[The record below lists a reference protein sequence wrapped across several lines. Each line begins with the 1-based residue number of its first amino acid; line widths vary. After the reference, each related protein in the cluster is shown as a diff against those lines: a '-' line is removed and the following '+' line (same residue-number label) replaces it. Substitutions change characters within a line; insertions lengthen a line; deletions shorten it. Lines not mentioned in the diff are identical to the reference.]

1 MTKYDVLYIISMV
14 FFSLILSL
22 ILTFPTMW
30 IWNYL
35 MPEIFGLP
43 ILTFWQIYGLQVLV
57 SCFVPIRTTGGQ
69 N

>member
-1 MTKYDVLYIISMV
+1 MTKYDVLYIVFMV

-22 ILTFPTMW
+22 ILTFPAMW

-35 MPEIFGLP
+35 MPKIFGLP
-43 ILTFWQIYGLQVLV
+43 TLTFWQTYGLQVLV
-57 SCFVPIRTTGGQ
+57 SCFIPIRTTGGK